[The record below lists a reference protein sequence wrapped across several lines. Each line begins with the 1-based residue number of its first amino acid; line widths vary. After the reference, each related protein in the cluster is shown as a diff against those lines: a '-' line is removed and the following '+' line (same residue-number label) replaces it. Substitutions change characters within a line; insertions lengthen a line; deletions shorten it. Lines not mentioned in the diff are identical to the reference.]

1 MADRPV
7 AEEFPEALPTRGT
20 DDAFGRMVWD
30 YHRGAY
36 DGSAVYRS
44 PRGGSHDG
52 LPGMYF
58 HEGEYTGETGTAL
71 DLVEGT
77 ADARP
82 VADIGCGAGQHALAL
97 GERGVD
103 TVGIDPSGLALRT
116 ARARGVDR
124 LLAGDLTALPLG
136 VDAVDAVFM
145 CGTQLG
151 IAGSVEGLRA
161 VLRDFDRAVADG
173 GRVVADL
180 KDPVEQAAAL
190 DAEGL
195 RHTDTDDIVRVDA
208 DRGVGLRR
216 MRTEYDGAVG
226 PWVELLLL
234 TPAAAGRAVAP
245 TPWRLVDTLHGDGS
259 RYYLV
264 LER

>member
-7 AEEFPEALPTRGT
+7 TDDFPEDVPTRGT

-36 DGSAVYRS
+36 DGGAVYRS

-52 LPGMYF
+52 LPAMYF
-58 HEGEYTGETGTAL
+58 GADEHSPETGAAL
-71 DLVEGT
+71 DLVERS

-97 GERGVD
+97 GERGAD
-103 TVGIDPSGLALRT
+103 PVGIDPSGLALRT
-116 ARARGVDR
+116 ARTRGVDR
-124 LLAGDLTALPLG
+124 LLTGDLTTLPLG
-136 VDAVDAVFM
+136 ADAVDAVFM

-151 IAGSVEGLRA
+151 VAGSIEGLRA
-161 VLRDFDRAVADG
+161 VLREFDRAVADG

-190 DAEGL
+190 DSEGI
-195 RHTDTDDIVRVDA
+195 RHTDMDDLVRLDT

-216 MRTEYDGAVG
+216 LRTEYDGAVG
-226 PWVELLLL
+226 PWVDLLLL
-234 TPAAAGRAVAP
+234 TPAAAARAVEP